1 MENVHCTKRT
11 VVDKR
16 VFIIKKKDV
25 LKLHFKVQI
34 GGTDYFKFRRK
45 VNKKPLKYL
54 PPGEYSTC
62 H

>member
-34 GGTDYFKFRRK
+34 GGADYFKFRRK
-45 VNKKPLKYL
+45 INKKPLKYL
-54 PPGEYSTC
+54 PPRRI
-62 H
+62 